1 MSDKTIKSEHI
12 SMRVPP
18 SIAACIRAEAE
29 SKGLKVSSLSCEILT
44 NHVQSIKSPIAN

>member
-18 SIAACIRAEAE
+18 SIAACIRMEAEAR
-29 SKGLKVSSLSCEILT
+29 GVKVSSLSCEILT
-44 NHVQSIKSPIAN
+44 RHVQTAKSP

>member
-18 SIAACIRAEAE
+18 EIAISIRAEAE
-29 SKGLKVSSLSCEILT
+29 SKGVKVSSLSCEILT
-44 NHVQSIKSPIAN
+44 SHVQSIKNPTAN